1 MFIQVL
7 EDTANPPPPPYMPGG
22 YAEPYVPA
30 STAPTLPPLHL
41 PPPGYPAAQTSAP
54 AATRKRSYEESSNST
69 ASGNYPPAK
78 RFDYNRLGG
87 GRGRGRGGA
96 HGGRHGGASKVLVKN
111 IPTGLNTIAHI
122 NNHFARFG
130 TLVNVQVRY
139 STFFVRTFTESLAKL
154 ADYLLILD
162 LLLKIKID

>member
-130 TLVNVQVRY
+130 TLVNVQVSSVPFLDAY
-139 STFFVRTFTESLAKL
+139 IYFFKK
-154 ADYLLILD
+154 
-162 LLLKIKID
+162 KIFS

>member
-1 MFIQVL
+1 MT
-7 EDTANPPPPPYMPGG
+7 EPSYMIIFNFLFSIF
-22 YAEPYVPA
+22 Y
-30 STAPTLPPLHL
+30 
-41 PPPGYPAAQTSAP
+41 
-54 AATRKRSYEESSNST
+54 RKRSYEESSNSAT
-69 ASGNYPPAK
+69 SGNYPPAK

-87 GRGRGRGGA
+87 GRGRGGRGGA

-139 STFFVRTFTESLAKL
+139 STFLVRTFTESLAKL